1 MCPPT
6 SATGPTFI
14 SECIEEVMRCR
25 AGTTCSRMAPAA
37 AAPPATVI
45 PRRIVTATAA
55 AAMVVTGTVVGSG
68 LAAVQVA
75 YDRDAGVATMV
86 CAIDN
91 LGKGTASAAVQSLNL
106 ALGLE
111 ENTAITTQGV
121 AP

>member
-1 MCPPT
+1 M
-6 SATGPTFI
+6 
-14 SECIEEVMRCR
+14 
-25 AGTTCSRMAPAA
+25 SRGIL
-37 AAPPATVI
+37 ATVTA
-45 PRRIVTATAA
+45 PVTDVVLDSEHPDEVLRSAWRSTYGTLGEGERL
-55 AAMVVTGTVVGSG
+55 VNLLGEGSWPVTGTVVGSG

-106 ALGLE
+106 SLGLPE
-111 ENTAITTQGV
+111 TTGVAVEGV